1 MKTFKVTVVKTIKV
15 YALVEVQAVD
25 KRMARRVARRL
36 VTEEPDRFNDV
47 DDDSAVIRCLSVHL
61 PHGPG

>member
-1 MKTFKVTVVKTIKV
+1 MKTFKVTVMKTVRV

-36 VTEEPDRFNDV
+36 VTEEPDRFNDQ
-47 DDDSAVIRCLSVHL
+47 DDDSAVIRCLSVHM